1 MFHKAFINYIIMAN
15 IHISAKFI
23 NLIFSLL
30 LFQSL
35 YSQSKTF
42 EQRADSVIKLMTLDE
57 KIGQLNL
64 LSSDWAVTGPSIR
77 NDYLEL
83 IRQGK
88 LGGIFNAYT
97 VDYVRKLQDIA
108 VKETRL
114 HIPLLF
120 GYDVIHGHRTIFPI
134 PLAQASSWD
143 LDAIKQSERIAATEA
158 TAEGIN
164 WVYAPMVD
172 IARDPRWG
180 RVMEGAGEDTWLGCN
195 IAEAR
200 VKGSQGDNIFKANN
214 TLLACVKHFAAYGA
228 PQAGRDYNT
237 VDMSDRSLYEWY
249 LPPYKAVVDAGVAS
263 VMTSFNEIGGIP
275 STANKW
281 LLTDLL
287 RKQWNFKGFVVTDYT
302 AINELINH
310 GVAADSAQAGE
321 ISLNAGVDMD
331 LQGSIFLT
339 QLPQLVKNGKISEK
353 QIDAAVRNIL
363 VAKFKLGLFD
373 DPYMFCNKK
382 REATEIMTTANLD
395 FARKFVAK
403 SCVLLKNKNQTL
415 PLKKDVKSIAVI
427 GPLADSKIDMLGSWS
442 GAGQWEKCVTLLEG
456 LKNKVNTTTKLN
468 YAKGCNVND
477 NDESKI
483 NEAVALA
490 SQSDV
495 VILALGENRDM
506 TGEAAS
512 RADISLP
519 GVQEKLAAQIIKTG
533 KPVVVVLFN
542 GRPLTLTLLD
552 NIAPAI
558 LETWFGG
565 TQAGNGIA
573 DVLFGDY
580 NPSAKITMTF
590 PRSTGQ
596 IPIFYNSK
604 NTGRPVEPE
613 NPQQKYK
620 SRYLDI
626 TNEPLY
632 PFGYGLSYTSFKY
645 SEIKLNKTSFNS
657 NDKIIASINISN
669 TGTYDGEEVVQLYVR
684 DLVGEVTRPVKE
696 LKGFQKLM
704 IRKGETKTVTFSLTP
719 KELSYYHINMTY
731 DWDPGTFELF
741 IGTSSADTKSVKF
754 GIEK

>member
-1 MFHKAFINYIIMAN
+1 
-15 IHISAKFI
+15 
-23 NLIFSLL
+23 
-30 LFQSL
+30 
-35 YSQSKTF
+35 
-42 EQRADSVIKLMTLDE
+42 
-57 KIGQLNL
+57 
-64 LSSDWAVTGPSIR
+64 
-77 NDYLEL
+77 
-83 IRQGK
+83 
-88 LGGIFNAYT
+88 
-97 VDYVRKLQDIA
+97 
-108 VKETRL
+108 
-114 HIPLLF
+114 
-120 GYDVIHGHRTIFPI
+120 
-134 PLAQASSWD
+134 
-143 LDAIKQSERIAATEA
+143 
-158 TAEGIN
+158 
-164 WVYAPMVD
+164 
-172 IARDPRWG
+172 
-180 RVMEGAGEDTWLGCN
+180 
-195 IAEAR
+195 
-200 VKGSQGDNIFKANN
+200 
-214 TLLACVKHFAAYGA
+214 
-228 PQAGRDYNT
+228 
-237 VDMSDRSLYEWY
+237 
-249 LPPYKAVVDAGVAS
+249 
-263 VMTSFNEIGGIP
+263 MTSFNEIGGIP

-321 ISLNAGVDMD
+321 ISFNAGVDMD
-331 LQGSIFLT
+331 MQGSIFLT
-339 QLPQLVKNGKISEK
+339 KLPQLVKNGKISEK
-353 QIDAAVRNIL
+353 QIDAAVKNIL
-363 VAKFKLGLFD
+363 IAKFKLGLFD
-373 DPYMFCNKK
+373 DPYKFCNKK

-395 FARKFVAK
+395 FARKLVAK

-519 GVQEKLAAQIIKTG
+519 GVQEKLAAQIIKTE

-552 NIAPAI
+552 SIAPAI

-590 PRSTGQ
+590 PRNTGQ
-596 IPIFYNSK
+596 IPVFYNSK
-604 NTGRPVEPE
+604 NTSRPVEPE

-626 TNEPLY
+626 SNEPLY
-632 PFGYGLSYTSFKY
+632 PFGYGLSYTSFRY
-645 SEIKLNKTSFNS
+645 SDIKLNKTSFNS
-657 NDKIIASINISN
+657 TDKIIASVDITN
-669 TGTYDGEEVVQLYVR
+669 TGSYDGEEVVQLYVR